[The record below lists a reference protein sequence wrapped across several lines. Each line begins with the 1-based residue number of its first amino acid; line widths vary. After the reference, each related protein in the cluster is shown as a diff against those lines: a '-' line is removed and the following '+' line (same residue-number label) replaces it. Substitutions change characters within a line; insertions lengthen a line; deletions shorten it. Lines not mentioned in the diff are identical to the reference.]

1 MCGAAESRGWREI
14 GYLTYFPSNY
24 IQIIEDLPN
33 TSTLKAHLLNR
44 SFEPAFAD
52 ACGRVIGA
60 WAVKYHRWGRHPDQ
74 EGLRR
79 ILSSYRETG
88 VFKYRLSCGRLDA
101 TIEKFPEMLGN
112 KKSLFQHVSQR
123 ITAITHRDDD
133 IGIIHGDFGLGSD
146 YTLCVSIERHNYGAS
161 GKVG

>member
-1 MCGAAESRGWREI
+1 MLAHQIPSSCSKEACDGLPSILVRVPEI
-14 GYLTYFPSNY
+14 LHYFPSKY

-60 WAVKYHRWGRHPDQ
+60 WAVKFHRWGRHPDQ

-79 ILSSYRETG
+79 VLSSYTEAG

-101 TIEKFPEMLGN
+101 TIEKFPEILDN

-133 IGIIHGDFGLGSD
+133 VGIIHGDFWP
-146 YTLCVSIERHNYGAS
+146 
-161 GKVG
+161 GK